1 MKSKLSEERI
11 ALILKVVE
19 WAQKKGVRVQNL
31 KLKHLKQAIR
41 CKM

>member
-1 MKSKLSEERI
+1 MKSNLSEERI

-19 WAQKKGVRVQNL
+19 WAQKKGVRVQNMNVE
-31 KLKHLKQAIR
+31 HLRQAIK